1 MGFAPHGA
9 GRNMSRTAFLKLGE
23 PEFPPGIDARFFCGK
38 PDYSELPAAYKNA
51 ASVRAQ
57 IEKYGLATISDAIEP
72 YGSIMAG
79 DWEQD
84 APWRNKKK

>member
-1 MGFAPHGA
+1 MGQGA
-9 GRNMSRTAFLKLGE
+9 
-23 PEFPPGIDARFFCGK
+23 PPGAEGALFGN
-38 PDYSELPAAYKNA
+38 PDHSVLPGAYKNA

-57 IEKYGLATISDAIEP
+57 IEKYGLATISDVIEP

-84 APWRNKKK
+84 APWRKKKKWIALRQERAAQP